1 MNNNLDSGL
10 DMESDQRG
18 DLRRKHLLTLLAAV
32 FSAYSG
38 KLSATV
44 LNLTKKAGKNGLNN
58 RIYQSFY
65 DDTFQKT

>member
-32 FSAYSG
+32 FSA
-38 KLSATV
+38 TV